1 MDYTQLILFI
11 LGAAKEIYDRHQN
24 QPGTVLTDEMVAAE
38 VNAQLTSGQNQ
49 IAAWFVSKGLPPPE

>member
-24 QPGTVLTDEMVAAE
+24 QPGTILTDEMVAAE
-38 VNAQLTSGQNQ
+38 INDQLKAGQQQ
-49 IAAWFVSKGLPPPE
+49 ITDWFVSKGLPPPV

>member
-11 LGAAKEIYDRHQN
+11 LGAAKEIYDRHKN
-24 QPGTVLTDEMVAAE
+24 EPGLVLTDELVARE
-38 VNAQLTSGQNQ
+38 VNQQLTDGQNQ